1 MTNLDVFVTRPYI
14 FFVVA
19 NRGGF
24 GFEVVC
30 RGNSQNQGVNTVAT
44 VDGGAQTVVDGV
56 SASGTL
62 TDLDVFVTI
71 PNIFFVVANRGGFG
85 LEVIGRGDGQ
95 NQGVNT
101 VTSVY
106 RGAQTVVDG
115 IGVSGALTNLDVLV
129 TFPNILF
136 IVANRGGFGLEVI
149 GWGDGQN
156 QGVNTVAAIDGG
168 AQTVVDGVSVS
179 NTLTNLDVFVTFP
192 NILFVVANRCGL
204 GLEVVSRGDVQRE
217 LVNAVAAIDGLQ
229 AVPNGVS
236 AFGQNADFH
245 FVTFPYIFFIVA
257 NRGGFRNEIGRI
269 DGQYQRIDT
278 VASVASMVVGRMCAA
293 LANGFSLPYNR

>member
-1 MTNLDVFVTRPYI
+1 M
-14 FFVVA
+14 
-19 NRGGF
+19 
-24 GFEVVC
+24 
-30 RGNSQNQGVNTVAT
+30 
-44 VDGGAQTVVDGV
+44 
-56 SASGTL
+56 

-95 NQGVNT
+95 NQGVNA

-115 IGVSGALTNLDVLV
+115 IDVSGALTNLDVLV

-149 GWGDGQN
+149 GWGDGQD
-156 QGVNTVAAIDGG
+156 QGVNAVAAIDGG

-179 NTLTNLDVFVTFP
+179 NTLANLDVFVTGP
-192 NILFVVANRCGL
+192 NVLFVVANRSGL
-204 GLEVVSRGDVQRE
+204 GLEVVSRSDGQRKFIYT
-217 LVNAVAAIDGLQ
+217 VATIDGLQ

-236 AFGQNADFH
+236 AF
-245 FVTFPYIFFIVA
+245 
-257 NRGGFRNEIGRI
+257 
-269 DGQYQRIDT
+269 
-278 VASVASMVVGRMCAA
+278 
-293 LANGFSLPYNR
+293 